1 MPVWRGLR
9 SLLVAGDERDADVAG
24 LAVLPVGALRETG
37 DPWEPF
43 QLVDAA
49 GAVVGPVAAYLK
61 DLQACG
67 RSEATLRS
75 YGMDLLR
82 WFRFCWAAGLAW
94 DQVTR
99 AEAGEFC
106 RWLRIAGKPAG
117 LHWRARRVGGGG
129 GGGRG
134 AGPARGAAAGSE

>member
-1 MPVWRGLR
+1 ML
-9 SLLVAGDERDADVAG
+9 DVAG
-24 LAVLPVGALRETG
+24 LAVPLVGALRETG

-43 QLVDAA
+43 QLVDPA
-49 GAVVGPVAAYLK
+49 GVVVAPVAAYLR
-61 DLQACG
+61 DVQACG

-99 AEAGEFC
+99 AEAGDFC
-106 RWLRIAGKPAG
+106 RWLRIAGSRLARTGGPGAPAG
-117 LHWRARRVGGGG
+117 TARRLRLRSRA
-129 GGGRG
+129 GRW
-134 AGPARGAAAGSE
+134 RDRRMR